1 MRVWMK
7 RTTLVLEEGLL
18 EGVRREARRRDC
30 DLSTIVNECL
40 RAGLHRRRPAAEPP
54 PALPVFALG
63 RPRASL
69 ADRDALEALMDA
81 R

>member
-1 MRVWMK
+1 MK

-30 DLSTIVNECL
+30 DLSTVVNECL
-40 RAGLHRRRPAAEPP
+40 RAGLHRRRQAGDPP
-54 PALPVFALG
+54 PPLPTFAMG
-63 RPRASL
+63 RPRANL